1 LLKREL
7 NMKLNL
13 LPLFFG
19 LLISTPSFSQY
30 TAPDCG
36 ALEEIILERY
46 YISDANDATDE
57 DGGQL
62 AEGSVTWRVYV
73 DLKPGYVLQTVF
85 GRSNNPLRIE
95 TSTEFFNN
103 EDRGEEFG
111 DAIPSNRLGDNTVA
125 LDSYLTLGAASD
137 AHMAVL
143 KEVDDDGQIV
153 AGEENDGGS
162 EEIEG
167 GLLVNAPADIGIPL
181 TQADGLIEGEIISEG
196 TGQPA
201 SITTIGLD
209 ASMFGD
215 ENSSDPLLVDDGAWA
230 VLGGLTGPTEDN
242 IILVAQITT
251 TGELTLELNLRV
263 GIPEDL
269 QCNTIDCHENI
280 DFVFEKTAEQEV
292 PSIANDRI
300 CDLPSP
306 VFLSVQG
313 ESFSDQGFEI
323 FPNPSKNSI
332 MVALSPEREKSSS
345 FRIFDLFGR
354 QVNAGVSNQRFGGIL
369 TIDVSRLAAGTYL
382 LQIENDGEFA
392 TRRFVKN

>member
-332 MVALSPEREKSSS
+332 MVALSPEREKPSS